1 MTARQRIVLVRHGE
15 TEWSRDGRH
24 TGRTDVPLT
33 DKGRRSAAALR
44 EALSGWTF
52 AAVLTS
58 PLQRAKETCA
68 LAGFGDVA
76 QRDDDLVEWDYGQ
89 YEGMTAAEIR
99 TQRSGWN
106 IWKDGVIGGETLDD
120 VAQRAGRVIAAVTK
134 IDGDVAL
141 FAHGHVLRILTAR
154 YLEMPAHAGRRFV
167 LRPTAPSVL
176 GHEHEWRALL
186 SWNLEPSAPR

>member
-24 TGRTDVPLT
+24 TGRTDIPLT
-33 DKGRRSAAALR
+33 DEGRRQAEALR
-44 EALSGWTF
+44 DALSGWNF

-58 PLQRAKETCA
+58 PLRRAADTCA
-68 LAGFGDVA
+68 LAGFTDVA
-76 QRDDDLVEWDYGQ
+76 RSDDDLVEWDYGQ

-99 TQRSGWN
+99 TQRPGWN
-106 IWKDGVIGGETLDD
+106 IWKDGVQGGETLDD
-120 VAQRAGRVIAAVTK
+120 VAQRAGRVIVAVTA
-134 IDGDVAL
+134 IAGDVAL

-154 YLEMPAHAGRRFV
+154 YLEMPAQAGQRFV
-167 LRPTAPSVL
+167 LRPAAPSVL